1 MYKLAA
7 KAQLFEVVLGGE
19 QPIEVD
25 PPAIEEG
32 VISNSFLRSL
42 GERNAQVGCVQFE
55 EASFKYLKIGEII
68 VTKVRIDISDFK
80 WN

>member
-1 MYKLAA
+1 MAA

-25 PPAIEEG
+25 PPAIEEE
-32 VISNSFLRSL
+32 ISNSFLRSL
-42 GERNAQVGCVQFE
+42 GERNAQVAYNLKSLE

-68 VTKVRIDISDFK
+68 VTKVRIDISDIRF
-80 WN
+80 